1 MYAYYDFGQRNAI
14 THAHFYQQSHDGLR
28 SYIIAYDTHVL
39 TYYGIT
45 LHCTVRTYS
54 AEYEYYLRRNWSVGS
69 KQANM
74 RLLVAVLC
82 MAAFTAAN
90 AYPFIRF
97 SMKDLGVVPC
107 PNSTSQCPSGNTC
120 CYISSNK
127 QWGCCPLLNAVCCSD
142 YKHCCPSGYKCET
155 NGMCTDEAET
165 ITMFKQQPS
174 LKNVVCPDGQS
185 QCPDA
190 NTCCKLSSGQWGC
203 CPILNAVCC
212 SDGKHCC
219 PSGYTCELSS
229 GTCTKEA
236 ETIAMFTK
244 QPALK
249 NVICPDGQSQCP
261 DGDTCCM
268 LTSGQWGCCPSPNA
282 VCCSD
287 GKHCCPS
294 GYTCEVGSGECIKE
308 AETIA
313 MLKKQPALRNVI
325 CPDGQSQCP
334 DGNTCCKLSSGQW
347 GCCPILNAVCCSDG
361 KHCCPSGYTCEL
373 SSGTCTKEAET
384 IAMFTKQPALK
395 NVICPDGQSQCP
407 DGDTCCML
415 TSGQWGCC
423 PSPNAVCCSDGK
435 HCCPS
440 GYTCEVGSGECIKE
454 AETIAMLKKQPALR
468 NVICPD
474 GQSQCP
480 DGNTCC
486 KLSSGVWGC
495 CPVPNAVCCTDGKHC
510 CPSGYTCEVS
520 SGTCTKQED
529 LSMSSFLTKIRR
541 YDDRAL

>member
-142 YKHCCPSGYKCET
+142 YKHCCPNGYKCET

-203 CPILNAVCC
+203 CP
-212 SDGKHCC
+212 
-219 PSGYTCELSS
+219 
-229 GTCTKEA
+229 
-236 ETIAMFTK
+236 
-244 QPALK
+244 
-249 NVICPDGQSQCP
+249 
-261 DGDTCCM
+261 
-268 LTSGQWGCCPSPNA
+268 SPNA

-294 GYTCEVGSGECIKE
+294 GYTCEVSSGECIKE

-325 CPDGQSQCP
+325 CPDGQSECP
-334 DGNTCCKLSSGQW
+334 DGHTCC
-347 GCCPILNAVCCSDG
+347 
-361 KHCCPSGYTCEL
+361 
-373 SSGTCTKEAET
+373 
-384 IAMFTKQPALK
+384 
-395 NVICPDGQSQCP
+395 
-407 DGDTCCML
+407 
-415 TSGQWGCC
+415 
-423 PSPNAVCCSDGK
+423 
-435 HCCPS
+435 
-440 GYTCEVGSGECIKE
+440 
-454 AETIAMLKKQPALR
+454 
-468 NVICPD
+468 
-474 GQSQCP
+474 
-480 DGNTCC
+480 
-486 KLSSGVWGC
+486 
-495 CPVPNAVCCTDGKHC
+495 
-510 CPSGYTCEVS
+510 
-520 SGTCTKQED
+520 
-529 LSMSSFLTKIRR
+529 
-541 YDDRAL
+541 